1 MTADS
6 SNFDCPM
13 VNAFMDSMQDKFV
26 QMVMNIAG
34 YMNVLQ
40 CTLQVH
46 LSIGHGYTRSSNMST
61 DPMLQPVGPPIVERN
76 SMRGNRILRV
86 NTSDFFNFVR
96 AAFRELSNN
105 LVSNGSINVSSATN
119 IVADLR
125 LGDGHHANM
134 SMRLRP
140 VVHIGLGRNGM
151 SFEMDQSGFS
161 DSDNESAVARPLRMR
176 PLNAIEDDGPSTDNE
191 IRLYPITRMG
201 KDSFMNRFNNNGSP
215 P

>member
-1 MTADS
+1 MNADS

-13 VNAFMDSMQDKFV
+13 VNAFMDRMQDKFV

-34 YMNVLQ
+34 YMNALQ
-40 CTLQVH
+40 CSLQVQ
-46 LSIGHGYTRSSNMST
+46 LSLGHGYTRSSNMST
-61 DPMLQPVGPPIVERN
+61 DPLLQPLGRPVVEMN

-96 AAFRELSNN
+96 AAFRELCNN
-105 LVSNGSINVSSATN
+105 LVSNGSINISSATN
-119 IVADLR
+119 IGADLR

-151 SFEMDQSGFS
+151 SFHLKWTR
-161 DSDNESAVARPLRMR
+161 VAFLRMMMSQ
-176 PLNAIEDDGPSTDNE
+176 PSCVLRE
-191 IRLYPITRMG
+191 
-201 KDSFMNRFNNNGSP
+201 
-215 P
+215 